1 MSQKNRLFIIQIN
14 FVLFASLVGVKAFA
28 RVFRMSNE
36 SVAAYF
42 GGSYAPSSLKQKHF
56 SGTSGTGATID
67 KSVLTNYGGEF
78 GVLFTSQAIGLR
90 LGMELIRPG
99 TLTKA
104 VGTDSGAQ
112 KLYDFESSI
121 SALVP
126 KATIELNLKTAD
138 TWRVFLALGG
148 GTATASYKNSYALTA
163 AGQAAFPGVADY
175 SEEGTGTAILYD
187 GAVGFESL
195 MNDTT
200 TIALSIGYRNLQIA
214 QYKYKADVTS
224 FSGVHLKN
232 DIVLNDDGTNKTS
245 VFTGATGYLLFR
257 FYLGK

>member
-1 MSQKNRLFIIQIN
+1 LKQKNRSFIIAVGAI
-14 FVLFASLVGVKAFA
+14 LFTSSIGARAFA

-42 GGSYAPSSLKQKHF
+42 GGTYAPSSLKQTHF

-67 KSVLTNYGGEF
+67 KSALTNYGGEF
-78 GVLFTSQAIGLR
+78 GVLFTSQAIGMR
-90 LGMELIRPG
+90 LGMELIKPG

-104 VGTDSGAQ
+104 VGADSGGQ

-126 KATIELNLKTAD
+126 KVTIELNLKTAD

-148 GTATASYKNSYALTA
+148 GTAAASYKNSYTLAV
-163 AGQAAFPGVADY
+163 AGQAAYPGVADF
-175 SEEGTGTAILYD
+175 SEEGTGNAILYD
-187 GAVGFESL
+187 GALGFESL

-200 TIALSIGYRNLQIA
+200 TIALSVGYRKLEIT
-214 QYKYKADVTS
+214 QYKYKTNVTN
-224 FSGVHLKN
+224 FSGAHLKN
-232 DIVLNDDGTNKTS
+232 EIVLNDDGTNKTS
-245 VFTGATGYLLFR
+245 MFTGATGFLVFR